1 MGTTFDRDT
10 IAEKSSY
17 DLKAG
22 QLAHFTEQN
31 DLKHSMQRVFISGIG
46 ITSCLG
52 NDRHSNWNALTSG
65 ASGLHTLK
73 LHDTT
78 DLDVTIGGEVQ
89 DLDLGRVNIND
100 LVSAKRMDRASQF
113 SVFAAHE
120 ALEDAGLPTADLGE
134 RVSVIMGAGLAGLET
149 YEFQHEKML
158 NRGPSRV
165 SPFTIPMLM
174 PNAPPAC
181 ISLAFGIHGSCHTCS
196 SACSSSG
203 HAMIDALE
211 FLRQGNADVVVTGG
225 TEASLTRLGI
235 ASFVKMKAM
244 CRDSNDS
251 PASSMRPFDDTR
263 AGFVMAEG
271 ASVLIFE
278 TEDHLRKRGGRAWA
292 EVLGGQA
299 TSDAFHLVQPDPEGR
314 KAVRA
319 IQMALDAC
327 ELDASG
333 IARSTYVNA
342 HGTSTR
348 YNDTMETVALKK
360 VFGDDAREL
369 RVSSTKS
376 MTGHMIGAACAV
388 EMSASALALSTGIL
402 PPTINYTTPDPDC
415 DLNYIPNESIEAD
428 VRFAINNSFGFGG
441 HNVSLIA
448 GRVDDPDLKR
458 DDV

>member
-1 MGTTFDRDT
+1 
-10 IAEKSSY
+10 
-17 DLKAG
+17 
-22 QLAHFTEQN
+22 
-31 DLKHSMQRVFISGIG
+31 MQRVFISGIG

-52 NDRHSNWNALTSG
+52 NDWKSNWNQLKAG
-65 ASGLHTLK
+65 KCGLDTLK

-78 DLDVTIGGEVQ
+78 DLEVTIGGEVR
-89 DLDLGRVNIND
+89 DLDLARVNVSD
-100 LVSAKRMDRASQF
+100 VVSAKRMDRATQF

-120 ALEDAGLPTADLGE
+120 ALQDAGLPTANIGE
-134 RVSVIMGAGLAGLET
+134 RASVIMGAGLAGLET
-149 YEFQHEKML
+149 YEYQHELML

-181 ISLAFGIHGSCHTCS
+181 VSLAFGIHGSCHSCS

-203 HAMIDALE
+203 HAMIDAYESLQ
-211 FLRQGNADVVVTGG
+211 RGNADFIVTGG

-251 PASSMRPFDDTR
+251 PKTSMRPFDDGR
-263 AGFVMAEG
+263 VGFVMAEG

-278 TEDHLRKRGGRAWA
+278 TEEHLRKRGGRAWA
-292 EVLGGQA
+292 EVLGGKA

-319 IQMALDAC
+319 MEMVLDDVG
-327 ELDASG
+327 LKASD
-333 IARSTYVNA
+333 IADTTYVNA
-342 HGTSTR
+342 HGTSTK

-360 VFGDDAREL
+360 VFEDDSKKL

-376 MTGHMIGAACAV
+376 MTGHMIGAASAV
-388 EMSASALALSTGIL
+388 ESSISALALTSGIL
-402 PPTINYTTPDPDC
+402 PPTINYSTPDPDC
-415 DLNYIPNESIEAD
+415 DLNYIPNEAIEAD
-428 VRFAINNSFGFGG
+428 VKYAINNSFGFGG
-441 HNVSLIA
+441 HNVSIVF
-448 GRVDDPDLKR
+448 GRVDDPDLQRR
-458 DDV
+458 DDL